1 MSRDGRILAA
11 IGRDDYVRFFERDGS
26 QLFLRQLL
34 LLPQELQ
41 QIVSRLTVVGLSPR
55 CLKIP
60 EDQTQ
65 SGKGPLPLLLLSH
78 GARLIVLDPEVSLHG
93 IKGSR
98 DNKDAFQRYIV
109 ADYHLGDRFGKLTY
123 ADFLDRHHILVCF
136 ELGAHTSILSL
147 LKPNRDDVPDVKFND
162 SQGLALSP
170 DKPYAAL
177 LLRVKGHD
185 RVAVLTLKDDD
196 VQIHTTFSTNT
207 ADVQG
212 LMWAPNGDPVLAVWD
227 SAAYG
232 VKVNF
237 FSALGHPLKQ
247 LDISGLPKSSVADGV
262 GVTGLSWTSTG
273 SSTILAVADGH
284 KQIHIRS
291 QDNIVSIVSTRT

>member
-1 MSRDGRILAA
+1 M
-11 IGRDDYVRFFERDGS
+11 RFFERDGS
-26 QLFLRQLL
+26 QLCLKQLF

-41 QIVSRLTVVGLSPR
+41 QMISRLIVVTLGPR
-55 CLKIP
+55 PLETP
-60 EDQTQ
+60 ENRNQP
-65 SGKGPLPLLLLSH
+65 GKDPLPLLLLSD
-78 GARLIVLDPEVSLHG
+78 GVRLIVLDPEVSLQSMN
-93 IKGSR
+93 GSR
-98 DNKDAFQRYIV
+98 VDKDAFQRYIV

-123 ADFLDRHHILVCF
+123 ADFLDRHHVLVCF
-136 ELGAHTSILSL
+136 ELGAHASILSL
-147 LKPNRDDVPDVKFND
+147 SKPNRDDIGDVKFND

-196 VQIHTTFSTNT
+196 VQIRITFSTNT
-207 ADVQG
+207 ADAQG

-232 VKVNF
+232 VKLNF

-247 LDISGLPKSSVADGV
+247 LSILGLPKSSVADGV
-262 GVTGLSWTSTG
+262 GVTGLSWASTG

-284 KQIHIRS
+284 KQIHIRN
-291 QDNIVSIVSTRT
+291 QDNIVSIVSTKTFTG